1 MATGDGKDH
10 PLYRERAEPA
20 PAQAA
25 GKVKVPPRPLR
36 QQALLTCGLAA
47 INALVYLAG
56 FVSQP
61 LEWEL
66 FLRGALFP
74 RLVVEYGEAYRL
86 FTAMFLHGSLGH
98 VFFNVYALLIFGRS
112 LEPVFGRI
120 RLLLIYLLGGLTGSA
135 LSLWLGGL
143 DGASVG
149 ASGAVF
155 AIFAAQGVH
164 LYLNSQ
170 GLSRC
175 SRAAAAHGI
184 PWRASTCSSASCPAR
199 ASTIGGISAA
209 CWAAR
214 CCLGA
219 LARAS
224 PGRGLGQA
232 GAASRGGCD
241 RNPLRTRWREVALYA
256 AALAGCVVG
265 AIAVLG
271 A

>member
-1 MATGDGKDH
+1 MATGDGNDH
-10 PLYRERAEPA
+10 PLYQKRAEAA
-20 PAQAA
+20 PASSA
-25 GKVKVPPRPLR
+25 GKAKRPRQPLR
-36 QQALLTCGLAA
+36 QQALLTYGLVAV
-47 INALVYLAG
+47 NALVYLAG

-74 RLVVEYGEAYRL
+74 RLVVEYGEVYRL

-98 VFFNVYALLIFGRS
+98 VFFNIYALLIFGRS
-112 LEPVFGRI
+112 LEPVFGWV

-164 LYLNSQ
+164 LYLNRKVYPNVRAQ
-170 GLSRC
+170 LRHMAFLVGINLFIGFMPGSRIDNWG
-175 SRAAAAHGI
+175 H
-184 PWRASTCSSASCPAR
+184 
-199 ASTIGGISAA
+199 IGGM
-209 CWAAR
+209 
-214 CCLGA
+214 LGGA
-219 LARAS
+219 LLSWRIGPRIALVA
-224 PGRGLGQA
+224 GLDKLGQRVV
-232 GAASRGGCD
+232 AAVD
-241 RNPLRTRWREVALYA
+241 RNPLQPRWYEVALYA
-256 AALAGCVVG
+256 AALAGLVV
-265 AIAVLG
+265 AAVVLLG